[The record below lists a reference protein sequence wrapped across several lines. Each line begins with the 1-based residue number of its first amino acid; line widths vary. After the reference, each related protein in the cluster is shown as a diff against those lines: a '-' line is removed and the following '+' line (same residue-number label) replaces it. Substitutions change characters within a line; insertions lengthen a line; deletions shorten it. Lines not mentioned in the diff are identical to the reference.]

1 MIVDVERGCVER
13 ATLQNDEHKVA
24 AVKLAQRLAAAVVVE
39 AMDIVVEPHLSPAE
53 RRLSVR
59 FQRNLVHLIAGEE
72 VAARLAAFDHQRA
85 EIVIEYLLFELRI
98 WLQKHMD
105 HLGFAVGIG
114 GEIKYAAARLS
125 GGEVVFTVVRHGRHV
140 EAFDIAGA
148 VLAVTVDDVVR
159 RATVVLLEHGD
170 MEKLSFFLL
179 AP

>member
-39 AMDIVVEPHLSPAE
+39 AMDIVVEPHLSSAE

-72 VAARLAAFDHQRA
+72 VAARLAAFDHQGA

-105 HLGFAVGIG
+105 HLASPLG
-114 GEIKYAAARLS
+114 L
-125 GGEVVFTVVRHGRHV
+125 EV
-140 EAFDIAGA
+140 
-148 VLAVTVDDVVR
+148 
-159 RATVVLLEHGD
+159 
-170 MEKLSFFLL
+170 K
-179 AP
+179 